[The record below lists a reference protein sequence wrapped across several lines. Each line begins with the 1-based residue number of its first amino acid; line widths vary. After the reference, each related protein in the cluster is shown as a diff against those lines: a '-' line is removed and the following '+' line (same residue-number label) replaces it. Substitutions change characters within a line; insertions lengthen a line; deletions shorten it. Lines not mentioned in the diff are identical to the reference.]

1 MGLALRAARTRC
13 SPNGGRRRSPNG
25 TIKGAT
31 SQSSDQAARF
41 YAGEC
46 AKVLQAYF
54 HAAAIAGIGLDEV
67 LMWVSSPREY
77 PQAEEILRTHPAA
90 EPLWDGLLRGAL
102 YGDERTAGNTITT
115 VQQAM
120 ALFFQRSIRER
131 CVPSATASGDRP
143 RGPDQGGRHHLP
155 AGP

>member
-1 MGLALRAARTRC
+1 MLAERRAKAFAA
-13 SPNGGRRRSPNG
+13 G

-31 SQSSDQAARF
+31 AQSSDQAARF

-120 ALFFQRSIRER
+120 SLFFQRSIRER
-131 CVPSATASGDRP
+131 CVPSATRP
-143 RGPDQGGRHHLP
+143 ATDLEP
-155 AGP
+155 